1 MERIIVGYDDSP
13 AARGA
18 LTWAVHH
25 AQRAEAELIIVYV
38 VSSSFEWELNAV
50 QINTDPIR
58 KEFERR
64 LRGEWTEPVRAA
76 GVRYETQLDVG
87 RPARALLDAAR
98 RHEAALIVI
107 GMTARGTLG
116 ELVFS
121 SVGHQ
126 LFHHAARPVVAVPE
140 GWEPTGSPG
149 LSASS
154 G

>member
-25 AQRAEAELIIVYV
+25 ARRTGAELIVIFV

-50 QINTDPIR
+50 QVNTDPIR
-58 KEFERR
+58 KEFARR
-64 LRGEWTEPVRAA
+64 LRGQWTEPLRAA
-76 GVRYETQLDVG
+76 GVRYETRLEVG
-87 RPARALLDAAR
+87 RVAEALLDAAR
-98 RHEAALIVI
+98 RNEAALIVI

-121 SVGHQ
+121 SVSHH
-126 LFHHAARPVVAVPE
+126 LFHHAVRPVVTVPA
-140 GWEPTGSPG
+140 GWEPEANDGTGPER
-149 LSASS
+149 
-154 G
+154 